1 VPSEAPQDR
10 TEPEDAGLG
19 LSFAPVNELE
29 RVLARSIRNG
39 ARATLLRAL
48 ARSTLCLP
56 AEVRPEQGLSEAD
69 AGGLR
74 VPCVADGA
82 GRHALVYTSYQ
93 QLAIAHQLGDEA
105 PWFEVP
111 VETLFAKW
119 PPDVDVWL
127 NAGAE
132 LGFPLDPV
140 DVGTIAD
147 IAAGLEVEEA
157 YEIGP
162 DDEFTDF
169 PGPSI
174 PDEVDCAVVLALL
187 DVPEVLEVLRV
198 FRRLE
203 EPQGR
208 TWRILLVLVDQDVR
222 QLPLAE
228 AVAAAV
234 NEASDECCEVHVA
247 DVHDDDVY
255 DAVAQL
261 LQVGVPLWRRQGFL
275 VPDTL
280 ADLDNMPLPPAADGP
295 AGGPAD
301 GPADGPSNDAGGPA
315 PGEPD

>member
-1 VPSEAPQDR
+1 VPSEAPQDS
-10 TEPEDAGLG
+10 TEPDDAGLG
-19 LSFAPVNELE
+19 LSFQPVNELE
-29 RVLARSIRNG
+29 RVLARSVLNG

-56 AEVRPEQGLSEAD
+56 AEIRAEQGLSEAD
-69 AGGLR
+69 AGGVR
-74 VPCVADGA
+74 VPCVADSE
-82 GRHALVYTSYQ
+82 GRHALVYTSYR
-93 QLAIAHQLGDEA
+93 QLALAHKLGDDA

-132 LGFPLDPV
+132 LGFPLDPA
-140 DVGTIAD
+140 DVGTVAD
-147 IAAGLEVEEA
+147 IAAGLEVDEA

-162 DDEFTDF
+162 DDQFTDF

-174 PDEVDCAVVLALL
+174 PDQVDCAVVLALF

-203 EPQGR
+203 EPRGR
-208 TWRILLVLVDQDVR
+208 TWRILLVLVDRDVG

-234 NEASDECCEVHVA
+234 NESSDECCEVHVA
-247 DVHDDDVY
+247 DVHDDEVY
-255 DAVAQL
+255 DAVAHL

-275 VPDTL
+275 VPDTV
-280 ADLDNMPLPPAADGP
+280 ADLDDLQLPPAE
-295 AGGPAD
+295 GGPD
-301 GPADGPSNDAGGPA
+301 DPPTDDRL
-315 PGEPD
+315 